1 MGLRGE
7 FSVCKA
13 LTEDVAVNRNS
24 VAGSRMVPWM
34 LTLEGVNV
42 LCYVARGR

>member
-1 MGLRGE
+1 
-7 FSVCKA
+7 
-13 LTEDVAVNRNS
+13 